1 MNEQEMAVKLAE
13 VDARSRSNTHRLDE
27 VEEKVD
33 TLNRLTT
40 AVEVMAAEQKHQTE
54 TMAEIKTDV
63 AALGQKVDAIEKK
76 PGKRWDGMVEKLF
89 YGVLGVLAAAL
100 GYGLIHLLTMGAGA

>member
-13 VDARSRSNTHRLDE
+13 VDARSKSNTHRLNEMD
-27 VEEKVD
+27 EKVD

-54 TMAEIKTDV
+54 TTSEIKTDV

-76 PGKRWDGMVEKLF
+76 PGKRWDGMVEKFF
-89 YGVLGVLAAAL
+89 YGIVGALATAL
-100 GYGLIHLLTMGAGA
+100 AGGLIYLLAVAV